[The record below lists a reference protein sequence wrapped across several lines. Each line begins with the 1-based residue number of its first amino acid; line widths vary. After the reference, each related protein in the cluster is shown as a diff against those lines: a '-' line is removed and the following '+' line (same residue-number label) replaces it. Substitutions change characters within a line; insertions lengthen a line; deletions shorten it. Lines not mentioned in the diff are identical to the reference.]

1 VPNARRA
8 AEPGTMLGARQRA
21 WWQATMRGSTA
32 TWKLWANSVPL
43 MPLRFDLDAL
53 GAGLGEAVFTI
64 DSWEGYQHERGELL
78 RFLTAERV
86 ANVLSLTGDHHNN
99 FAGLVP
105 APEPGAPAPA
115 AELAVTGV
123 SSTSVWQAFRG
134 SVRPGDPRAALVV
147 DSPAARGQAGPDRP
161 ALNVTWLWGARASTV
176 LSRTGDVRAALAARN
191 PRQNPH
197 LRYCDSASNGI
208 ATAAVFADRVEAEL
222 VTIEAP
228 VVDRGA
234 AGARVLRR
242 ARFVVPGW
250 RPGEGARMPEP
261 AVVGEPPFP
270 FDALGA

>member
-1 VPNARRA
+1 
-8 AEPGTMLGARQRA
+8 
-21 WWQATMRGSTA
+21 
-32 TWKLWANSVPL
+32 
-43 MPLRFDLDAL
+43 
-53 GAGLGEAVFTI
+53 
-64 DSWEGYQHERGELL
+64 
-78 RFLTAERV
+78 
-86 ANVLSLTGDHHNN
+86 
-99 FAGLVP
+99 
-105 APEPGAPAPA
+105 
-115 AELAVTGV
+115 
-123 SSTSVWQAFRG
+123 
-134 SVRPGDPRAALVV
+134 
-147 DSPAARGQAGPDRP
+147 
-161 ALNVTWLWGARASTV
+161 V